1 MDKLKALGYYGKAFG
16 QGKNDLS
23 KCIDISC
30 EQWKKMGLTCT
41 LNPLLTHKHKYNTN
55 PVITKAYFLGPK
67 QKWIETYDREI
78 NKSFVSLTL
87 KGIPN

>member
-1 MDKLKALGYYGKAFG
+1 
-16 QGKNDLS
+16 
-23 KCIDISC
+23 
-30 EQWKKMGLTCT
+30 MGLTCT